1 MSGQVR
7 TTHPEKVLWPE
18 VGLTKADLRAYLE
31 AAAPRML
38 PLLRG
43 RPLSLVRHPA
53 GVGRKG
59 FLQKHLPDTAPAWLP
74 RHEQFSPSSDR
85 TVHYP
90 LAGTLDDLVWMANQ
104 NAVEFHQAL
113 VRADRD
119 DRPDLVVIDLDPAPD
134 PSPDPTSDPTSD
146 PTAAPTAL
154 VDAALLVREVLDT
167 LGLAAAVKTSG
178 KRGLHVVVPAERRWP
193 HDRARAFGL
202 ALARAT
208 AARAPDRL
216 TVAMRKADREGRLL
230 LDWSRN
236 GSAQTLAAA
245 WSPRATLTATVSV
258 PLRWDEVVPGL
269 DPSRWTVRTALD
281 DRPADWPD
289 LPAPQRLERA
299 AEALER
305 AGFPLVDASPRGRVT

>member
-1 MSGQVR
+1 MSDPVR
-7 TTHPEKVLWPE
+7 TTHPDKVLWPE

-38 PLLRG
+38 PLLRD

-59 FLQKHLPDTAPAWLP
+59 FLQKHLPDTAPGWLP

-85 TVHYP
+85 VVHYP
-90 LAGTLDDLVWMANQ
+90 LAATVDDLAWMANQ
-104 NAVEFHQAL
+104 NTIEFHQAL
-113 VRADRD
+113 VRVDRD
-119 DRPDLVVIDLDPAPD
+119 DRPDLLVVDLDPAPEPID
-134 PSPDPTSDPTSD
+134 APVPDPDAVV
-146 PTAAPTAL
+146 AAAL
-154 VDAALLVREVLDT
+154 VLREVLDE
-167 LGLAAAVKTSG
+167 LGLVAGVKTSG
-178 KRGLHVVVPAERRWP
+178 KRGLHVVVPTERRWP
-193 HDRARAFGL
+193 YDRARAFGL

-208 AARAPDRL
+208 AARAPDRF

-245 WSPRATLTATVSV
+245 WSPRATPTATVSV
-258 PLRWDEVVPGL
+258 PLRWDEVQPGL
-269 DPSRWTVRTALD
+269 DPSRWTIGTALD

-305 AGFPLVDASPRGRVT
+305 AGFPLVDASPRGRVS